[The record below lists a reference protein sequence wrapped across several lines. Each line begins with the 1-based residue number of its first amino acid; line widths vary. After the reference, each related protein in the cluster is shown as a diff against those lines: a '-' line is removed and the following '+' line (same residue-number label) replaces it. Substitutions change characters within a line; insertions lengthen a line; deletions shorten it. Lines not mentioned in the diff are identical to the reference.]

1 MGASLVMYNW
11 NKLFNIGIKAIY
23 KAVAQSMASRIFFSD
38 ILFQNNEAFHLEL
51 LFEVSTF
58 YG

>member
-1 MGASLVMYNW
+1 MYNW

-58 YG
+58 YR